1 MEKIGE
7 TITIDDLKIKDS
19 DIKKIKEKNINTAD
33 ANTQNTI

>member
-7 TITIDDLKIKDS
+7 TITIYDLKIKDS

-33 ANTQNTI
+33 ANTKNTI